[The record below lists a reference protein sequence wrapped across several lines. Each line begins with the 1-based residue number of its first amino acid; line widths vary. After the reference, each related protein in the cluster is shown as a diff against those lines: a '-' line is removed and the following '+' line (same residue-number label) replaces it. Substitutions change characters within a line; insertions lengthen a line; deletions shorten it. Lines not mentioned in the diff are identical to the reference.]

1 MKTQIN
7 GMKITKIGDS
17 YYIRIP
23 ADFLKFGN
31 LNAENEYNVELEEVK
46 KEV

>member
-1 MKTQIN
+1 MKTQIRN
-7 GMKITKIGDS
+7 MKVTKIGDS

-31 LNAENEYNVELEEVK
+31 LEYDKEYNVELEEVE